1 MTLNF
6 ISQKKSL
13 VMKTFNFLTN
23 ILNNPEECIVSDLE
37 HYMMNA
43 TLFLGGI
50 MVQKG
55 DLLQNLA

>member
-23 ILNNPEECIVSDLE
+23 ILNNPEECIVSYLE

-50 MVQKG
+50 MTQKG
-55 DLLQNLA
+55 DLL